1 MAIDRTASDF
11 DNANQKVKKIKR
23 LIDKGEYDAE
33 IASYIPGTLD
43 LVFQGM
49 LDKIT
54 TSEQPAHLSYKDK
67 ETLDFQLFL
76 DKNQYIN
83 LNSLHTC
90 FRKLT
95 NPAQDLAD
103 DINFIAHWIKE
114 INIMKHGT
122 NKQLVPTTTP
132 LEIYQYS
139 DAMLKHLRCKC

>member
-1 MAIDRTASDF
+1 MEF
-11 DNANQKVKKIKR
+11 
-23 LIDKGEYDAE
+23 L
-33 IASYIPGTLD
+33 TLD
-43 LVFQGM
+43 LVFPGM

-67 ETLDFQLFL
+67 ETLDIQLFL

-83 LNSLHTC
+83 LNSLYIC

-103 DINFIAHWIKE
+103 DINFIAHWKKE
-114 INIMKHGT
+114 INIMKYGT

-132 LEIYQYS
+132 LKIYQYS
-139 DAMLKHLRCKC
+139 DAMLKHLPCKC